1 MFEVFDV
8 YLAPVDI
15 LADLPA
21 LLLRHIL
28 ALSLGHAGAL
38 LARNTDTLLTGNLLT
53 LRSRIKNI
61 NSLMEHCLLLYSS
74 FKKFFFYRNWISKV
88 RNY

>member
-21 LLLRHIL
+21 PLVRHIL

-74 FKKFFFYRNWISKV
+74 FKNLKIFFFIEIGSAR
-88 RNY
+88 